1 MKKSEL
7 ILIITGLLLITTL
20 SVFANSPANLQAAL
34 QKMYPDATDVQWSKR
49 HDYQIATFIEN
60 GIGVNVWFS
69 NDAQWIMTEKDVD
82 SLASIPGVVAE
93 KYMNSTLSAGRL
105 RYIRIIYLPKQ
116 EPPVIVIDV
125 QSWNSPE
132 EFQVFYS
139 PEGELLQTLN
149 VTETGGIIYPGLFN

>member
-69 NDAQWIMTEKDVD
+69 NDAQWIMTEKDVG
-82 SLASIPGVVAE
+82 SLASIPAVVAE

>member
-7 ILIITGLLLITTL
+7 ILIITGLLLIASL
-20 SVFANSPANLQAAL
+20 SVFASSPTDFQSAL
-34 QKMYPDATDVQWSKR
+34 QKMYPDATNVQWSKK

-60 GIGVNVWFS
+60 NIGINVWFT
-69 NDAQWIMTEKDVD
+69 DKAQWVMTEKDVD
-82 SLASIPGVVAE
+82 SLSAVPAVVAE
-93 KYMNSTLSAGRL
+93 KYMSSTLSAGKL
-105 RYIRIIYLPKQ
+105 RYIRIIYLPHQ
-116 EPPVIVIDV
+116 EPPVIIIDV

-149 VTETGGIIYPGLFN
+149 VTDTGGMIYPGLFN

>member
-82 SLASIPGVVAE
+82 SLASIPAVVAE

>member
-82 SLASIPGVVAE
+82 SLASIPAVVAE

-116 EPPVIVIDV
+116 EPPVIVLDV